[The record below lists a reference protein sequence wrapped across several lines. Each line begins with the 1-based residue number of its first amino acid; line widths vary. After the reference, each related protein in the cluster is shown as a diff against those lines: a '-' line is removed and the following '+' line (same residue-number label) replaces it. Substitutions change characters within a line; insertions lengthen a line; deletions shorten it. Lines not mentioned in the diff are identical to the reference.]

1 MDSKKVSIIGLVSI
15 GILFAVGLGGGLFRD
30 DDSVDENDQAA
41 RREASQEQSG
51 WTGTIKSGLSGLGL
65 IDGIDVQ
72 RFRKIIPPPG
82 VTSNCTGKMSGSQ
95 YLVTLGAG
103 CDLTADIKKDGDEQE
118 LKLVVTKGCGK
129 ARDFARLKR
138 ITTAMKVSPHIKP
151 GIVAGTQGGSIPDES
166 SDTWPGL
173 IISYKLAEDKEVEM
187 DKPSWVCG
195 DEPFTLII
203 LPKGGT
209 LTLECSKC
217 SGSKKLEVQF
227 GD

>member
-30 DDSVDENDQAA
+30 DESVDENDQDAQG
-41 RREASQEQSG
+41 EASQKQSG
-51 WTGTIKSGLSGLGL
+51 WTGLIRSGLGGLGL
-65 IDGIDVQ
+65 INEIDV
-72 RFRKIIPPPG
+72 RRISVISPLPG
-82 VTSNCTGKMSGSQ
+82 TPGNCTGKMSGSQ

-103 CDLTADIKKDGDEQE
+103 CNLTADIKKDGDEQE
-118 LKLVVTKGCGK
+118 LKLVVTKGCGE

-151 GIVAGTQGGSIPDES
+151 GMVTGTQGES
-166 SDTWPGL
+166 SSAESSGTWPGL
-173 IISYKLAEDKEVEM
+173 KVSYQPEDDDKVVK
-187 DKPSWVCG
+187 DKPWECG
-195 DEPFTLII
+195 DEPVTLII

-209 LTLECSKC
+209 LTLECSEC